1 MRLSQA
7 IPHFD
12 RQLAANGR
20 SAHTRAAY
28 LRDLRALSQW
38 LRDEADLAAITPD
51 HLARFL
57 ISDMVLCTPTGQPS
71 AAISVNRTKSAL
83 RSFFAFCVEA
93 GFLGENPA
101 RLIRSSPARAKEP
114 STLEEGEI
122 ERIRAVM
129 AGKSGTLAERDRLI
143 FELLLGT
150 GIRLGSLVALDR
162 GDVDLEAATLL
173 IHAKGGGR
181 ERVFLNPTLV
191 ATLAHHLGETA
202 PQGNTG
208 RDPSASLGTS
218 VPVFRSKSGRRLGAR
233 QIQLNFARWLAQ
245 AGITRPFSIHSLR
258 HTFATRLYRKTGDLY
273 LVQRALG
280 HRQITTTEVYARVSD
295 DALKRAVSAA

>member
-20 SAHTRAAY
+20 SAHTGAAY
-28 LRDLRALSQW
+28 LRDLRALSRW
-38 LRDEADLAAITPD
+38 LGKDPALSAITSD

-57 ISDMVLCTPTGQPS
+57 ISDMVLRTPTGQPR

-83 RSFFAFCVEA
+83 RSFFAFCVES
-93 GFLGENPA
+93 GFLKENPA

-114 STLEEGEI
+114 STLEPGEI
-122 ERIRAVM
+122 ERIRAVL
-129 AGKSGTLAERDRLI
+129 AEKAGTLADRDRLI

-150 GIRLGSLVALDR
+150 GIRLGSLVGLNV
-162 GDVDLEAATLL
+162 GDVDLEACTLQIL
-173 IHAKGGGR
+173 AKGGGR
-181 ERVFLNPTLV
+181 ERVFLNQEVCGMLR
-191 ATLAHHLGETA
+191 HHLGESA
-202 PQGNTG
+202 SQGACG
-208 RDPSASLGTS
+208 RDT
-218 VPVFRSKSGRRLGAR
+218 PVFQSKSGRRLGAR
-233 QIQLNFARWLAQ
+233 QVQLNFARWLAQ

-273 LVQRALG
+273 LVQKALG

-295 DALKRAVSAA
+295 DALRTAVGAV